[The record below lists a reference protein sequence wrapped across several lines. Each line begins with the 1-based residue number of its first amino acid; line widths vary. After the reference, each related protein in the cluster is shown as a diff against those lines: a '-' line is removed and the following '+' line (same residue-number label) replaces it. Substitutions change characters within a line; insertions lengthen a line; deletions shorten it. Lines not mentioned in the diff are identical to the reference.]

1 MSHIKISFHL
11 NSRTVAQITMSFV
24 IFQVFIS
31 SSFYQRYFMNPFFPP
46 VQSHVP
52 DVSQDSISDNSTE
65 TINLTRKYAIL
76 YTHL

>member
-1 MSHIKISFHL
+1 
-11 NSRTVAQITMSFV
+11 MSFV

-31 SSFYQRYFMNPFFPP
+31 WSFYQRYFMNPFFPL

-52 DVSQDSISDNSTE
+52 DLSQDIISDNSTE
-65 TINLTRKYAIL
+65 KINLTRKNAIL